1 MQKKY
6 RYILLDLDGTLIYS
20 HPGIY
25 SCIRYALESLGE
37 KEPTDSQLRKCI
49 GPSLMYSFTKT
60 FGLSEERAT
69 LATAKYREK
78 YSVTGVYE
86 NKPMEDVLEGLKALK
101 NAGYRLAMATSKPKF
116 YADII
121 ADRWGFSEFLSVQV
135 GSGLDGSFPTKS
147 SVIAEVM
154 RQFGASADECL
165 MVGDRFHDNE
175 GAVENGMD
183 CALLRVGYAEEGE
196 IEEVAP
202 TYAFDGFADLTD
214 FLLSIA

>member
-1 MQKKY
+1 MKKY
-6 RYILLDLDGTLIYS
+6 RYILFDLDGTLIYS

-25 SCIRYALESLGE
+25 SCFQHALKAMGKPEAAQ
-37 KEPTDSQLRKCI
+37 DVLRKCI
-49 GPSLMYSFTKT
+49 GPSLMYSFAT
-60 FGLSEERAT
+60 FFDMTEEDARK
-69 LATAKYREK
+69 ATALYREQ

-86 NKPMEDVLEGLKALK
+86 NAPIEGALECLKALK
-101 NAGYRLAMATSKPKF
+101 SKGYVMALATSKPKI

-121 ADRWGFSEFLSVQV
+121 AERWGFTEYLSVQV
-135 GSGLDGSFPTKS
+135 GSGLDGSFPTKA

-183 CALLRVGYAEEGE
+183 CAMLRVGYAEEGE

-202 TYAFDGFADLTD
+202 TYAFDGFADLTN
-214 FLLSIA
+214 FLLSIV